1 MAGDKTASD
10 KGGAWRVPDLL
21 ATKMQGGNFS
31 EDQVAFLIQK
41 VTDGSMDDCQL
52 GALLVAIKVRG
63 MNSQEVVALT
73 RCMRDSGRVLE
84 WPQEWRTVD
93 KHSTG
98 GVGDKVS
105 LSLVPALAALGLHVP
120 MISGRGLEHTGGTL
134 DKLESIPGYR
144 VALTEQEM
152 RAALGQAGCCIVG
165 QTSNITPADKRM
177 YAARDITSTVNSLP
191 LIVSS
196 IISKKAAGGMKAL
209 VLDVKYGDSAFMKTV
224 EEARTL
230 AKAMVEV
237 SGGLGIKTTALVTEM
252 NNPIGKAVG
261 NALEVVESL
270 QCLRGEGPADL
281 RELVVHL
288 GGELVAAAGVAGSA
302 EEGQRAVERVLNDG
316 SALASFRK
324 MLVMQGVSEEVAA
337 ELCGEKPNYSKL
349 PRASSITPVNA
360 ATTGVITKLHAMS
373 LAQVCQKLGAGRE
386 RTGDSINLA
395 VGIVLKK
402 SVGERVAAGE
412 VWADIHHDGPLAMTL
427 LAKVAGAVVIED
439 KNAFP
444 TPSRIAARIS

>member
-1 MAGDKTASD
+1 M
-10 KGGAWRVPDLL
+10 GGAKATSSGSVGWRVADLL
-21 ATKMQGGNFS
+21 ATKMEGGHFT
-31 EDQVAFLIQK
+31 EEQVACIIQM

-52 GALLVAIKVRG
+52 GALLVAVKVFG
-63 MNSQEVVALT
+63 MNPEEVVALT
-73 RCMRDSGRVLE
+73 RYMRDSGRVFE
-84 WPQEWRTVD
+84 WPQEWKTVD

-105 LSLVPALAALGLHVP
+105 LPLVPSLAALGLHVP

-144 VALTEQEM
+144 VALSEEEM
-152 RAALGQAGCCIVG
+152 RAALSEAGGCIVG

-177 YAARDITSTVNSLP
+177 YAARDITATVNSLP

-230 AKAMVEV
+230 AKAMVDV

-252 NNPIGKAVG
+252 SNPIGKAIG
-261 NALEVVESL
+261 NALEVMEAL
-270 QCLRGEGPADL
+270 ECLRGQGPADL
-281 RELVVHL
+281 KELVVHL
-288 GGELVAAAGVAGSA
+288 GGELVAAGGLASSA
-302 EEGQRAVERVLNDG
+302 EEGQRAVERVLSDG

-349 PRASSITPVNA
+349 PRAASITPVHA
-360 ATTGVITKLHAMS
+360 ATTGVISKLDAMS
-373 LAQVCQKLGAGRE
+373 LAKVCQKLGAGRE

-395 VGIVLKK
+395 VGIVLRK
-402 SVGERVAAGE
+402 SVGEQVGVGE
-412 VWADIHHDGPLAMTL
+412 AWADIHHDTPLPAAL
-427 LAKVAGAVVIED
+427 LSKVAEAVVIED
-439 KNAFP
+439 TDPYP
-444 TPSRIAARIS
+444 TTSRIAARVS